1 MAKIRLCKPWMHFH
15 LFHSHDPFIIGL
27 ISQPYIIQLVDY
39 KVIECKLIARLHVVL
54 LGVR

>member
-27 ISQPYIIQLVDY
+27 ISEPYIIQLVDY